1 LPARASDCGAG
12 FLFLRLLRLSL
23 AKLRRVEDLQV
34 LWMRLNARF
43 FEGALPSCRIE
54 WSRQLSRSAGNI
66 NVSKRLVKLSAPLLL
81 DAFADG
87 QEHIVVGIR
96 CCSSGEAVEEILK
109 HEMIHLWLFERGLPC
124 GHTPEF
130 RRKAREIGQLKTR
143 HDIARPLPRSGWI
156 YSCARC
162 QAQVVRRKKF
172 GRARACARCCKQ
184 FSQGKFDARFTLR
197 GKKI

>member
-1 LPARASDCGAG
+1 M
-12 FLFLRLLRLSL
+12 
-23 AKLRRVEDLQV
+23 EDLQV

-43 FEGALPSCRIE
+43 FEGALPACRIE
-54 WSRQLSRSAGNI
+54 WSRRLSRSAGNI
-66 NVSKRLVKLSAPLLL
+66 DVGKRLVKLSAPLLL

-87 QEHIVVGIR
+87 REHIAVGVR
-96 CCSSGEAVEEILK
+96 CRSSGEAVEEILK

-124 GHTPEF
+124 GHTPDF

-143 HDIARPLPRSGWI
+143 HDIARPLPKSGWI
-156 YSCARC
+156 YTCARC

-184 FSQGKFDARFTLR
+184 FSRGQFDACFTLR
-197 GKKI
+197 GRKI